1 MGLWQ
6 PGTALPWRVVR
17 LPASSLARSLKLKT
31 RSIAAA
37 EDSQDLGTTKRVRAG
52 KKRRIMIRKKHVVE
66 TRAAEMEKEKR
77 ARRNREKRLKKREK
91 NRKLKGLDAEKEL
104 A

>member
-1 MGLWQ
+1 
-6 PGTALPWRVVR
+6 VVP
-17 LPASSLARSLKLKT
+17 LPASSSARSLKLKT
-31 RSIAAA
+31 ISIVAA
-37 EDSQDLGTTKRVRAG
+37 EESQDLGTRKRVRAG
-52 KKRRIMIRKKHVVE
+52 KKRRITIRKKHAVK

-77 ARRNREKRLKKREK
+77 ARRNREKKLKKREK